1 MGACEF
7 FEIKKGQY
15 KDAREAFND
24 AVSNAAYEHGH
35 GGYSGTIAEKDSF
48 QMVEVP
54 KGTKDIQKFAYD
66 LADNSEGKFW
76 DDKWGPAACVE
87 VTGVRLKEMRGERW
101 KGKRNFH
108 VYYFFGWAS
117 E

>member
-1 MGACEF
+1 MGATTF
-7 FEIKKGQY
+7 FVTKRGQY
-15 KDAREAFND
+15 KSAQEAFSE
-24 AVSNAAYEHGH
+24 AVEQAQYDHGH
-35 GGYSGTIAEKDSF
+35 EGYTGTIAEKGSF
-48 QMVEVP
+48 RMLECP
-54 KGTKDIQKFAYD
+54 PRTDPAKFAED
-66 LADNSEGKFW
+66 SADSSTDNFW

-87 VTGVRLKEMRGERW
+87 VKGSYLQKMRGERW

>member
-1 MGACEF
+1 MGAAEF
-7 FEIKKGQY
+7 FVTKRGIY
-15 KDAREAFND
+15 KDAKEAFREAVDNAQYD
-24 AVSNAAYEHGH
+24 AGH
-35 GGYSGTIAEKDSF
+35 GGYTGTIAEKGSF

-54 KGTKDIQKFAYD
+54 KGKVPIEFAYD
-66 LADNSEGKFW
+66 CMENSEGKFW
-76 DDKWGPAACVE
+76 DDKWGSAGCVE
-87 VTGVRLKEMRGERW
+87 VKGVKLKEMRGERF